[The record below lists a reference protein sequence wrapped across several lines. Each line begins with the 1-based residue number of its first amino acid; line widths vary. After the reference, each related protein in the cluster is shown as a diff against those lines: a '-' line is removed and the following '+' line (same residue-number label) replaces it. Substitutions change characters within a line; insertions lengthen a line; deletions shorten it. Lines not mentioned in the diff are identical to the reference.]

1 MTIGVL
7 ESWGSSEPAPGLR
20 PTLRSTYL
28 FAGVLGPLFI
38 TQLDRNGDASRPVA
52 LETRPHRAAWSELCP
67 PAFPY
72 PGPGECGLH
81 GSNGHSQTEAASSG
95 GHWPQ

>member
-52 LETRPHRAAWSELCP
+52 LEKRRHPDPLTDLCLL
-67 PAFPY
+67 AFLCSGQGEF
-72 PGPGECGLH
+72 GPH
-81 GSNGHSQTEAASSG
+81 GSSGHNRITAASSG
-95 GHWPQ
+95 VHWRQ